1 MAYDRIEILF
11 YKIKLLKGRKRL
23 INISIKVI
31 KRLNKRSNI
40 QMHFHVIRD
49 RISTR
54 FIKIFA
60 QFIITINILIM

>member
-1 MAYDRIEILF
+1 MAYNRIEILF

-31 KRLNKRSNI
+31 KRVNKRGNI
-40 QMHFHVIRD
+40 QMHFRVIRD

-54 FIKIFA
+54 FI
-60 QFIITINILIM
+60 

>member
-1 MAYDRIEILF
+1 MAYNRIEILF

-31 KRLNKRSNI
+31 KRLNRRSNI
-40 QMHFHVIRD
+40 QMHFRVIRD

-54 FIKIFA
+54 FAKIFA

>member
-1 MAYDRIEILF
+1 MANNRIEILF
-11 YKIKLLKGRKRL
+11 YKITLLKGRKRL

-40 QMHFHVIRD
+40 QMHFRVIRD

-54 FIKIFA
+54 FVKIFA

>member
-1 MAYDRIEILF
+1 MANNRIEILF
-11 YKIKLLKGRKRL
+11 YQITLLKGRKRL

-40 QMHFHVIRD
+40 QMHFRVIRD

-54 FIKIFA
+54 FVKIFA